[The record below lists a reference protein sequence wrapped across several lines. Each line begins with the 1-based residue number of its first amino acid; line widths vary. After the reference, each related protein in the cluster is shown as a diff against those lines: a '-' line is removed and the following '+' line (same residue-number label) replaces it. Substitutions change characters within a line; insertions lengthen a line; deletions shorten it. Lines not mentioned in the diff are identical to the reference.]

1 MKQQTLVKS
10 EKTILTESL
19 GGVVGYHVRHVFF
32 FYFFALF
39 SCFARREKTEQ
50 RTLSNYIGNTNSD
63 PIMQY

>member
-32 FYFFALF
+32 LFFLHYFLVLLDEKKLN
-39 SCFARREKTEQ
+39 RE
-50 RTLSNYIGNTNSD
+50 
-63 PIMQY
+63 QYLTI

>member
-1 MKQQTLVKS
+1 MKQQTSVKS

-32 FYFFALF
+32 FALF
-39 SCFARREKTEQ
+39 SSFARREKTEQ
-50 RTLSNYIGNTNSD
+50 RTLSNYVGNTNSD